1 MSDPEDGAGRDGPS
15 DDSVDDDPFHYP
27 AAEQSD
33 DEPATATDST
43 DDEAAT
49 DDEPEADDPNAET
62 PSSGPSRGRAS
73 RADSP
78 GSDASRDDRS
88 GEPVGRAENGFTG
101 EPPGRD
107 RSTESEQRSGGL
119 TGFLTADSGAAVYLR
134 DVFTSVAAV
143 LLVGALLFGVSGIW
157 PPMVAVESGSME
169 PNMNVGDLVFVV
181 DNERFV
187 PDDAVPHDGETTGV
201 VPADV
206 AAEVNHKEFGEHG
219 DVIVFMPDGSE
230 RQTPVIHRAMLFVE
244 EGENWYDRADQGA
257 VGSADDCEELDYC
270 PAPHAGFITK
280 GDNEQSNSN
289 YDQVS
294 GLSGPVH
301 PDWVV
306 GTAEVKIPYLG
317 YVRLM
322 FANQMVVPMDSGT
335 VTQPTVAAAAGPQE
349 RTAGATAATGARNVR
364 PVA

>member
-1 MSDPEDGAGRDGPS
+1 M
-15 DDSVDDDPFHYP
+15 
-27 AAEQSD
+27 
-33 DEPATATDST
+33 
-43 DDEAAT
+43 
-49 DDEPEADDPNAET
+49 
-62 PSSGPSRGRAS
+62 
-73 RADSP
+73 
-78 GSDASRDDRS
+78 
-88 GEPVGRAENGFTG
+88 
-101 EPPGRD
+101 
-107 RSTESEQRSGGL
+107 

-187 PDDAVPHDGETTGV
+187 PDDAVAHEGETTGV

-257 VGSADDCEELDYC
+257 VGSADDCDELDYC

-322 FANQMVVPMDSGT
+322 FSNQMVAPMDSGP
-335 VTQPTVAAAAGPQE
+335 VTQPTAAAAGPGE
-349 RTAGATAATGARNVR
+349 TTAGAAAAPGARNVR

>member
-15 DDSVDDDPFHYP
+15 DDPAEEDPFLYPADDDGDEGGDAFDAAPSDDSGTDAKTTGPSTPDDP
-27 AAEQSD
+27 ATEPRRDDTSRAGTSRDDAPRTEQSD
-33 DEPATATDST
+33 
-43 DDEAAT
+43 
-49 DDEPEADDPNAET
+49 
-62 PSSGPSRGRAS
+62 
-73 RADSP
+73 
-78 GSDASRDDRS
+78 
-88 GEPVGRAENGFTG
+88 

-107 RSTESEQRSGGL
+107 RHAESRQSGGWL
-119 TGFLTADSGAAVYLR
+119 RGFLAADSGAAVYVR
-134 DVFTSVAAV
+134 DVLTSVAAV
-143 LLVGALLFGVSGIW
+143 LLVGVLLFAISGIW

-187 PDDAVPHDGETTGV
+187 PEDAVVHDNESTGV
-201 VPADV
+201 IPADR
-206 AAEVNHKEFGEHG
+206 AARIGHTEFGEHG

-244 EGENWYDRADQGA
+244 AGENWYDRADQTA
-257 VGSADDCEELDYC
+257 VGSASDCEELDYC

-280 GDNEQSNSN
+280 GDNERSNTN

-294 GLSGPVH
+294 GLSEPVR

-317 YVRLM
+317 HVRLM
-322 FANQMVVPMDSGT
+322 FAGQVAVPLDTATAPRTS
-335 VTQPTVAAAAGPQE
+335 AAATVGPE
-349 RTAGATAATGARNVR
+349 DTAMNRTVPGGGTVR